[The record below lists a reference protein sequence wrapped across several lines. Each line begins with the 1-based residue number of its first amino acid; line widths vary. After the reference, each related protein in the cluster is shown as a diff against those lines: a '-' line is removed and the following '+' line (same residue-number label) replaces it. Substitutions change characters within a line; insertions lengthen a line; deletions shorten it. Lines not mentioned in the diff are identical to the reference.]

1 MDSAA
6 EHEAREAVNVC
17 GDYVFLESRNAGM
30 RELAALYRQLAYECV
45 RSQAR
50 GALVKLASARDY
62 SGHLSLRD
70 ALATMVL
77 AGIPAGFR
85 LALVTGDA
93 AVAAAF
99 ASVSRDCAAMQIH
112 VKVFGQDTL
121 ARKWLVIAA

>member
-1 MDSAA
+1 MDRAA

-17 GDYVFLESRNAGM
+17 GDYVFLESRSAGV

-50 GALVKLASARDY
+50 GALVKLAPARDY
-62 SGHLSLRD
+62 SAHLSLRD

-77 AGIPAGFR
+77 AGIPTGFR

-93 AVAAAF
+93 EAAAAF

-112 VKVFGQDTL
+112 VKVFGQDTVARNWL
-121 ARKWLVIAA
+121 AVSA